1 MACLVLS
8 TRLAVH
14 KQSFLNLQ
22 SQNGCHVTKV
32 YKFLFVFSFSK
43 ARLLILFQEKLKTM
57 LTQKFVGKAKYIYPK
72 LVHGRPPTKIG
83 KPVVR
88 ITAPRSLE
96 TNRTKMATVS
106 WRCLARSKKDYF
118 VAVRSTLKRMGV
130 LRRSRHTEC
139 KVELEIGNQW
149 VSEYLIFGRVFFT
162 WQNIFELKFTC
173 CAHKLKFIL
182 NSRPTF
188 INLYISCLT
197 SVVYTPQ
204 NNDIINGKDRQVSWW
219 SCCCWS
225 KLVTFDNIVHTAR
238 AYYFTQIVECV
249 ELCGSLTECNSHAV
263 VTF

>member
-1 MACLVLS
+1 MAATWQRSISFCLFS
-8 TRLAVH
+8 I
-14 KQSFLNLQ
+14 FLR
-22 SQNGCHVTKV
+22 HD
-32 YKFLFVFSFSK
+32 Y
-43 ARLLILFQEKLKTM
+43 LFQEKLKTM
-57 LTQKFVGKAKYIYPK
+57 LMQKFVGKAKYIYPK

-149 VSEYLIFGRVFFT
+149 VSEYLISGRLFFT
-162 WQNIFELKFTC
+162 WQSNIELKLIC
-173 CAHKLKFIL
+173 CAHKLKLIL

-188 INLYISCLT
+188 IKFY
-197 SVVYTPQ
+197 
-204 NNDIINGKDRQVSWW
+204 
-219 SCCCWS
+219 
-225 KLVTFDNIVHTAR
+225 
-238 AYYFTQIVECV
+238 
-249 ELCGSLTECNSHAV
+249 
-263 VTF
+263 

>member
-1 MACLVLS
+1 MAATWQRSISFCLFS
-8 TRLAVH
+8 I
-14 KQSFLNLQ
+14 FLRRD
-22 SQNGCHVTKV
+22 
-32 YKFLFVFSFSK
+32 Y
-43 ARLLILFQEKLKTM
+43 LFQEKLKTM

-149 VSEYLIFGRVFFT
+149 VSEYFISGRLFFT
-162 WQNIFELKFTC
+162 WQSNIELKLIC
-173 CAHKLKFIL
+173 CAHKLKLIL

-188 INLYISCLT
+188 IKFY
-197 SVVYTPQ
+197 
-204 NNDIINGKDRQVSWW
+204 
-219 SCCCWS
+219 
-225 KLVTFDNIVHTAR
+225 
-238 AYYFTQIVECV
+238 
-249 ELCGSLTECNSHAV
+249 
-263 VTF
+263 